1 MMNKENKRIPIETE
15 FKVYKNDNSTGDTMM
30 TKTISEGKKN
40 IHQNVML
47 NIVRSSLVR
56 YQEAYDF
63 LMKNKDEV
71 QEKLIGKGTLGEVLS
86 REYEQAIN
94 PVLEGLTQNIT
105 YSKDQESELINKLK
119 ELGDEKNAN

>member
-1 MMNKENKRIPIETE
+1 
-15 FKVYKNDNSTGDTMM
+15 
-30 TKTISEGKKN
+30 
-40 IHQNVML
+40 
-47 NIVRSSLVR
+47 
-56 YQEAYDF
+56 
-63 LMKNKDEV
+63 MKNKDEV